1 MWHDSN
7 IEQELRSIF
16 GEGRDAPFYIYGD
29 PAYSGAY
36 GVLGAYTRVGG
47 RTLLRDEKVFN
58 IIIAQVRITIE
69 QLFGNVLVIWGFSG
83 HKYQQKAG
91 QSPVAAYY
99 LVSILL
105 MNLMTCVRREN
116 KVSQYF
122 DLQPPTLDEYL
133 HGV

>member
-1 MWHDSN
+1 MAGPFEASAGDWRMWHDSN

-58 IIIAQVRITIE
+58 IIMAQVRITIE

-83 HKYQQKAG
+83 HKY
-91 QSPVAAYY
+91 
-99 LVSILL
+99 
-105 MNLMTCVRREN
+105 
-116 KVSQYF
+116 
-122 DLQPPTLDEYL
+122 
-133 HGV
+133 